1 MKLLSKL
8 PVTNCNHNIKSINHV
23 LEKHDSHDLVWFR
36 IRLTPTLFCSDS
48 PGMGLLVAI
57 AWKWKVR
64 RSDVDPEE
72 SLLEKVVDASRWIK
86 DQDKFRYEI

>member
-1 MKLLSKL
+1 
-8 PVTNCNHNIKSINHV
+8 
-23 LEKHDSHDLVWFR
+23 
-36 IRLTPTLFCSDS
+36 
-48 PGMGLLVAI
+48 MGLLVAI